1 MTIVATEKERSRTMA
16 LKIYKLY
23 FAPDDAWNDN
33 PMWFRLPYKRFM
45 NHIVVKIKLFGIFTI
60 YDRSKV
66 KTVTCKECKH
76 LMFSDSYGECNK
88 ALRIVNPDDTCE
100 YAERKEEKQ

>member
-1 MTIVATEKERSRTMA
+1 MA
-16 LKIYKLY
+16 LKIYKFYFAPKIYKLY

-60 YDRSKV
+60 YDR
-66 KTVTCKECKH
+66 
-76 LMFSDSYGECNK
+76 
-88 ALRIVNPDDTCE
+88 
-100 YAERKEEKQ
+100 RKEQNNEQENDSV

>member
-1 MTIVATEKERSRTMA
+1 MA
-16 LKIYKLY
+16 LKIYKIY

-60 YDRSKV
+60 YDR
-66 KTVTCKECKH
+66 
-76 LMFSDSYGECNK
+76 D
-88 ALRIVNPDDTCE
+88 
-100 YAERKEEKQ
+100 KEEQNNDGE